1 MAREVEEEYI
11 ETGKASLVYVDFI
24 VHEEALLAAE
34 AAHCAGEQD
43 AFWEYHDKLF
53 EEQGETDYTAENLK
67 AFAEELDL
75 ETESFNTCLEENR
88 YREFVAAQTQQAQQI
103 GLRGTPTFL
112 INEQVVPGLIDFEQM
127 SEIIEEELAK
137 PTEEEGGDTPTPTP

>member
-11 ETGKASLVYVDFI
+11 ETGKANLVYVDFV
-24 VHEEALLAAE
+24 VHEDAVLAAE

-43 AFWEYHDKLF
+43 AFWTYHDKLF
-53 EEQGETDYTAENLK
+53 EEQSETEFTADNLK

-75 ETESFNTCLEENR
+75 ETESFNTCLDENR

-112 INEQVVPGLIDFEQM
+112 INEQVIPGLVDFEQM

-137 PTEEEGGDTPTPTP
+137 PAEEGSDNAPTPTP